1 MRYHGNYCG
10 PNWSDGKYQS
20 SVVGSLPPIDEDDA
34 TCYEHD
40 LAYARGEDT
49 IVADKHFVNQSTG
62 TLTGALMRAAVRN
75 NIFFKTMTNKTQR
88 LRSQQQVTKIT
99 KNKGL
104 VQTNVPAAMGFSMR
118 GIRTQTMRKDKY
130 GTTIQGREYAGV
142 VTTVAAP
149 AGYVPSLSVPL
160 NPAYFQSA
168 ALGMHAR
175 SYELYKFRKID
186 VHYIPQVGTDTAG
199 NVAMITSK
207 NIKLPLLKSDTG
219 SFLARAL
226 TQSNAVLGP
235 IWRPFS
241 TTVDCDND
249 FRKVDL
255 FNNSDIQDNILEEI
269 QVYTSGTNDAT
280 PAGVV
285 LIDYVIEFR
294 DPIYQPHSTII
305 PDKLGPSSR
314 QIISIPISAANNSL
328 TGANSALGGY
338 DPGTVFRCVLN
349 LSASTLGAGPTTSNF
364 LQYGIQDIGS
374 SSTSNVRFSNMELFD
389 GMLFYALHSGDTPNQ
404 LVFYAT
410 LEAATAGNYNGVVYV
425 RTATTAISTLVFY
438 CTTVHASGLIA
449 TTVQ

>member
-10 PNWSDGKYQS
+10 PNWSDGKYQT
-20 SVVGSLPPIDEDDA
+20 SVVGSLPPIDEDDL

-40 LAYARGEDT
+40 AAYARGRDT

-75 NIFFKTMTNKTQR
+75 NIFLKTMVNKTQR
-88 LRSQQQVTKIT
+88 LRSQQTTSNKT
-99 KNKGL
+99 KGL
-104 VQTNVPAAMGFSMR
+104 TQTNVPAAMGFSLR
-118 GIRTQTMRKDKY
+118 GSTTKVTRKDKY
-130 GTTIQGREYAGV
+130 ATTIQGREFAGV

-160 NPAYFQSA
+160 NPAYFQSSS
-168 ALGMHAR
+168 LGMHAR

-207 NIKLPLLKSDTG
+207 NIKLPFLKSESG
-219 SFLARAL
+219 AFLARAL

-241 TTVDCDND
+241 TTVDCDNTY
-249 FRKVDL
+249 RKVDL

-269 QVYTSGTNDAT
+269 QVYTSGTNGAT
-280 PAGVV
+280 PAGVI

-294 DPIYQPHSTII
+294 DPIYQPHSTVI

-314 QIISIPISAANNSL
+314 QIIQIPISSASDSL
-328 TGANSALGGY
+328 SGINASLGAY
-338 DPGTVFRCVLN
+338 DPGTIFRCVLN
-349 LSASTLGAGPTTSNF
+349 LSASTLGTGPTPANF
-364 LQYGIQDIGS
+364 LRYGVQDIGTS
-374 SSTSNVRFSNMELFD
+374 SSSNVRLRDMELFD
-389 GMLFYALHSGDTPNQ
+389 GMLFYALNVGDTAAQ

-410 LEAATAGNYNGVVYV
+410 LESAMAGNYNGVIYV
-425 RTATTAISTLVFY
+425 RTATTTASTLVFY

-449 TTVQ
+449 TTMQ